1 MRHALAVG
9 VHEAEVVLRCRV
21 VERGQRAR
29 DAQRIGIVAPAVG
42 GVGVGQQIVQSG
54 SVLLLGFAQLRQR
67 VVLHR
72 VRLVLYRVEL
82 LPMGH
87 MRLVGDDGRG
97 VRHQAHARRAQAVGG
112 SFEVLGAAGAVFDI
126 IHGQVLVRSGR
137 RVRCPNGLIFDDFR
151 GIFGICLRCCNSFY
165 CME

>member
-1 MRHALAVG
+1 
-9 VHEAEVVLRCRV
+9 
-21 VERGQRAR
+21 
-29 DAQRIGIVAPAVG
+29 
-42 GVGVGQQIVQSG
+42 
-54 SVLLLGFAQLRQR
+54 LLGFAQLRQR

-72 VRLVLYRVEL
+72 VGLVLDRVEFL
-82 LPMGH
+82 SMGH

-97 VRHQAHARRAQAVGG
+97 VRHQAHAWRAQAVGG

-151 GIFGICLRCCNSFY
+151 GIFGLCKLCATFLFAAFSPSGLSHRAQQALHFGL
-165 CME
+165 